1 MKTVCDRLKVKAYGK
16 INLMLDI
23 VGKRQDGYHMLNTV
37 MQSVDCYDLLDIELC
52 EGEGIELIC
61 DKEGFPLDEKNLI
74 HKAVTAFQKHTGID
88 YGCKIRVTVEKNLP
102 SMAGMGGGSSD
113 CAAMLN
119 ALNFLFDTRLSDDE
133 LCRVGVTL
141 GADVPFCIVGG
152 TQLCQGVG
160 EILHRLP
167 SPQCKFLIIKPDV
180 GISTPEAYKAYDSIV
195 NPKRC
200 SIDMFVQSLGSSN
213 IYSLCANMFNALE
226 YAHCPDEVTKAKDD
240 LKRAGALQTLMT
252 GSGSAVFGIFDND
265 DAIKRA
271 YNSIDGYVYKQICCP
286 VRKGCEFV

>member
-1 MKTVCDRLKVKAYGK
+1 MKTVCDKLRVKAYGK

-23 VGKRQDGYHMLNTV
+23 VGKRQDGYHILNTV
-37 MQSVDCYDLLDIELC
+37 MQSVDCYDLLEIELTD
-52 EGEGIELIC
+52 GEGIELIC
-61 DKEGFPLDEKNLI
+61 DKEGFPLDEHNLI
-74 HKAVTAFQKHTGID
+74 YKAITAFQKHTGID
-88 YGCKIRVTVEKNLP
+88 YGKRISVKVEKNLP

-119 ALNFLFDTRLSDDE
+119 ALNFMFGTNLADDE
-133 LCRVGVTL
+133 LGRVGVTI
-141 GADVPFCIVGG
+141 GADVPFCLVGG
-152 TQLCQGVG
+152 TQLCQGIG
-160 EILHRLP
+160 EIVHRLP
-167 SPQCKFLIIKPDV
+167 SPECKFLIIKPDI

-195 NPKRC
+195 NPQRC
-200 SIDMFVQSLGSSN
+200 PIDVFVKSLGSGN

-226 YAHCPDEVTKAKDD
+226 YAHCPEEVSKAKND

-265 DAIKRA
+265 DAIQRA
-271 YNSIDGYVYKQICCP
+271 YDSIDGYVYKSICSP

>member
-1 MKTVCDRLKVKAYGK
+1 MKTVCDKLRVKAYGK
-16 INLMLDI
+16 INMMLDI
-23 VGKRQDGYHMLNTV
+23 VGKRQDGYHILNTV
-37 MQSVDCYDLLDIELC
+37 MQSVDCFDLLEIELTD
-52 EGEGIELIC
+52 GEGIELIC
-61 DKEGFPLDEKNLI
+61 DKEGFPLDEHNLI
-74 HKAVTAFQKHTGID
+74 HKAITAFQKHTGID
-88 YGCKIRVTVEKNLP
+88 YGKKITVRVEKNLP

-119 ALNFLFDTRLSDDE
+119 ALNFMFGTDLADDE
-133 LCRVGVTL
+133 LGRVGVTI
-141 GADVPFCIVGG
+141 GADVPFCLVGG
-152 TQLCQGVG
+152 TQLCQGIG
-160 EILHRLP
+160 EIVHRLP
-167 SPQCKFLIIKPDV
+167 SPECKFLIIKPDI

-200 SIDMFVQSLGSSN
+200 PIDVFVKSLGSGN

-226 YAHCPDEVTKAKDD
+226 YAHCPDEVAKAKED

-271 YNSIDGYVYKQICCP
+271 YDSIEGYTYKTICSP